1 VVFKE
6 KELHKNK
13 SLADWKEKEKLQHSF
28 EEVLRAYNKKS
39 HQGIIPRAST

>member
-28 EEVLRAYNKKS
+28 EEVIN
-39 HQGIIPRAST
+39 GIQQKEPPRDNT